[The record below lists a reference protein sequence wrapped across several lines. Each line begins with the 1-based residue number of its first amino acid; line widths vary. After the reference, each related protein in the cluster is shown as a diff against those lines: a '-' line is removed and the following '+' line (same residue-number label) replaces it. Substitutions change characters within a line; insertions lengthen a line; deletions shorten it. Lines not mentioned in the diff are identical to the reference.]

1 MFSTT
6 EYRTRPP
13 AVAGVFYPGERAAL
27 QGKVDRLLAAARTA
41 PCPGLRGVIA
51 PHAGY
56 RYSGQVAAE
65 AFAATRS
72 VGPIRRVVLIGP
84 SHFVRFRGIAAPPHK
99 AFATPLGSIPVDTDA
114 VAALVRAGLAVVSD
128 APHAREHA
136 LEVELPFLQARFGN
150 LPTTPLLFG
159 EAAAEAVADAID
171 LVWSDDTLLVVSSDL
186 SHFEAYASARA
197 HDARTA
203 AAIETFAE
211 HEIGP
216 SDACGYLAIRGALIV
231 ARRRRLRVERLAL
244 LNSGDTAGDR
254 SRVVGYGALAL
265 IETAD

>member
-1 MFSTT
+1 MPRMPATGIPAPLPPRPSP
-6 EYRTRPP
+6 PP
-13 AVAGVFYPGERAAL
+13 AR
-27 QGKVDRLLAAARTA
+27 
-41 PCPGLRGVIA
+41 GL
-51 PHAGY
+51 
-56 RYSGQVAAE
+56 
-65 AFAATRS
+65 
-72 VGPIRRVVLIGP
+72 IRRVVLIGP
-84 SHFVRFRGIAAPPHK
+84 SHFVRFCGIAAPPHK
-99 AFATPLGSIPVDTDA
+99 AFATPLGSVPVDTDA
-114 VAALVRAGLAVVSD
+114 VAALVRAGLAVVCD

-203 AAIETFAE
+203 AAIERFAE
-211 HEIGP
+211 REIGP
-216 SDACGYLAIRGALIV
+216 ADACGYLAIRGALIV

-244 LNSGDTAGDR
+244 ANSGDVSGDLLQRRWLWCLVDQRAGGLKTSTSVER
-254 SRVVGYGALAL
+254 IEMRMHGMEVWLTEMTWPAPGRVLRG
-265 IETAD
+265 TRR